1 MFSCLRSLNS
11 ADLVSTPKFR
21 EVTEEEEEGRKNG
34 LNALKSDAN
43 ETFEEREG
51 VILTAPCQEGL
62 TDNAAMGRDFVGC

>member
-1 MFSCLRSLNS
+1 M
-11 ADLVSTPKFR
+11 
-21 EVTEEEEEGRKNG
+21 TEEEEEGRKNG

-43 ETFEEREG
+43 ETFEENEG

>member
-1 MFSCLRSLNS
+1 M
-11 ADLVSTPKFR
+11 ASTQCFR
-21 EVTEEEEEGRKNG
+21 EVTEEEGRKKG

-62 TDNAAMGRDFVGC
+62 TDHMATGGDFVGC